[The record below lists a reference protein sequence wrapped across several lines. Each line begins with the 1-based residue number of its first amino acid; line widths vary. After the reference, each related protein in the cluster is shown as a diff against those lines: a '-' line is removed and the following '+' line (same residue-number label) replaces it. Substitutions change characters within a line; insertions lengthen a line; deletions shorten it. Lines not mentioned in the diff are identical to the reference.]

1 MVAVCQLTE
10 GHPFYTQH
18 LCHLLWE
25 QCDTGG
31 EVTQDSIKIGVRLV
45 LERESYGLRHA
56 VGLPSIEPASVPKQ
70 PRHFAQR
77 SQTILS
83 GVLAALS
90 SRAGINRATG
100 SSRLA
105 LT

>member
-25 QCDTGG
+25 IPVERSRKIRLRSGSAWSWNVK
-31 EVTQDSIKIGVRLV
+31 VTAYATLSDS
-45 LERESYGLRHA
+45 
-56 VGLPSIEPASVPKQ
+56 LPLSQRRFPSSLATSPKG
-70 PRHFAQR
+70 

-90 SRAGINRATG
+90 SRAGIHRATG